1 MGGRVRSW
9 YDNYGGGKAITVQKG
24 RTFSWFMHLSEQLRR
39 TGEQIKAGQLIG
51 KSGNTGSMTNY
62 RHLHFQVN
70 QGGESNRY
78 STDPIPWLR
87 KNDKNWWKE
96 FTWREWF

>member
-1 MGGRVRSW
+1 
-9 YDNYGGGKAITVQKG
+9 
-24 RTFSWFMHLSEQLRR
+24 MHLSEQLRR

-87 KNDKNWWKE
+87 KNDKTGGKNSPEGVVLKMRAE
-96 FTWREWF
+96 RLEQLKIYLEVNTKLAGLHTK

>member
-1 MGGRVRSW
+1 
-9 YDNYGGGKAITVQKG
+9 
-24 RTFSWFMHLSEQLRR
+24 MHLSEQLRR

-70 QGGESNRY
+70 QGGESIGIRQTLFLGY
-78 STDPIPWLR
+78 GKTTKLVERIHL
-87 KNDKNWWKE
+87 E
-96 FTWREWF
+96 EWF